1 MHRRFRI
8 GRLGCG
14 LLIISVLSFLSLGG
28 LHAQSFPAKPIVIVI
43 PLAPGGSNDLTARV
57 LSPLAQEY
65 LGQSFVIQFRPG
77 GGGAIGSNEV
87 AQAKPDGYT
96 LLFGHANCNSILPAL
111 EGRGKGPDD
120 LAAVARIAA
129 TYSAYWVQA
138 DAPWKTFKEMIAWA
152 KANPGKLTYGNTG
165 TWSATDFSWR
175 WLEMKAGFTSRNVPY
190 DGGAEGLVALLG
202 GHVQVGRFASPQSFP
217 HYRAGKLR
225 PLAVAGNQRH
235 PDLPDVP
242 CLAEEGYDMK
252 GLGASWKAFFAP
264 KGTPRPVIDKLA
276 GGFKKMTH
284 DKRAVAG
291 LRKMGD
297 DFDFLGPDEFTKAWR
312 EEFLGYKELVKIF
325 KK

>member
-1 MHRRFRI
+1 MQRKFRI
-8 GRLGCG
+8 GKLACC
-14 LLIISVLSFLSLGG
+14 LLIFAVLLFLGSERLP
-28 LHAQSFPAKPIVIVI
+28 AQNFPTKPIIIVI
-43 PLAPGGSNDLTARV
+43 PLAPGGANDLTARV
-57 LSPLAQEY
+57 LSPYAQEY
-65 LGQSFVIQFRPG
+65 FGQPFVVQFRPG

-120 LAAVARIAA
+120 LAAVSRVCA
-129 TYSAYWVQA
+129 TYSAYWVLA
-138 DAPWKTFKEMIAWA
+138 DSPWKTFQELIAWA

-202 GHVQVGRFASPQSFP
+202 GHIQVGRFASPQSFP

-225 PLAVAGNQRH
+225 PLAVAGAQRH

-252 GLGASWKAFFAP
+252 GLGTSWKAFFVP
-264 KGTPRPVIDKLA
+264 KGTPRPIIDKLA
-276 GGFKKMTH
+276 EGFKKMTG
-284 DKRAVAG
+284 DKRAIAG
-291 LRKMGD
+291 LKRMGD

-312 EEFLGYKELVKIF
+312 EEFLAYKELVKIF